1 MKSAVIFDFD
11 GVLIDSEG
19 LQYKAYLQVLARYGV
34 WVSLEEY
41 AEFWIAAGCGPEH
54 GVSKYGLPITP
65 DEMRELKNPVYHE
78 ILRQE
83 VRLMPGVVAALE
95 RLGARFSLAVAT
107 NSNRLDVGFVME
119 HFDLARYFAAIVTR
133 DDYARPKPEPDAFV
147 RAAERLDVPPKRCLV
162 VEDAYKGIVAAVRAG
177 TRVVAIPN
185 DYTRSNDFSAAARV
199 LRSLDD
205 LGVATVEEILA
216 GEPVPRAAGQG

>member
-54 GVSKYGLPITP
+54 GVRKYGLPITP

-83 VRLMPGVVAALE
+83 VTLMPGVVAALE
-95 RLGARFSLAVAT
+95 RLGARFPLAVAT

-119 HFDLARYFAAIVTR
+119 HFDLARYFTAIVTR

-147 RAAERLDVPPKRCLV
+147 RAAERLDVPSNRCLV
-162 VEDAYKGIVAAVRAG
+162 VEDAHKGIVAAVRAG

-185 DYTRSNDFSAAARV
+185 DYTRNNDFSAAARV
-199 LRSLDD
+199 LQSLDD
-205 LGVATVEEILA
+205 LGVATVEEILN
-216 GEPVPRAAGQG
+216 GEPVPRAAG